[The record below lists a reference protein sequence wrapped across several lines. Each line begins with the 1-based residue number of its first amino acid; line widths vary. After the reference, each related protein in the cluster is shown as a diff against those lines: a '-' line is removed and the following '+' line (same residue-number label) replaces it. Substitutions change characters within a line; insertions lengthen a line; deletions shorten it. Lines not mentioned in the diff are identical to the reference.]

1 MAEQVQRYR
10 QYEYRANSNLVL
22 TTDQHRPRTDEPS
35 GEPESL
41 KDHLDGTTFGDRVH
55 YGKPDTAGG
64 SQKRK
69 AARSATSVK
78 KGRKQDQE
86 DNVLGLA
93 EDLDSYRP
101 RSKETRGAYEDLL
114 SLIANN
120 LGDQPHDILRG
131 AADEVLACLKNDSL
145 TDPER
150 KREVEKLINSVSGES
165 FAKLVSMGKR
175 ITDYMVEDGAGNEK
189 LDDEL
194 GVAVVFDE
202 EDEQARTC
210 TR

>member
-120 LGDQPHDILRG
+120 LGDQPHAFNRTGHRQPIHRQQTRRVVVVPLR
-131 AADEVLACLKNDSL
+131 VVR
-145 TDPER
+145 PH
-150 KREVEKLINSVSGES
+150 VEHAEYPVGRPHDRHDQTRPRARVALRN
-165 FAKLVSMGKR
+165 
-175 ITDYMVEDGAGNEK
+175 
-189 LDDEL
+189 L
-194 GVAVVFDE
+194 GRF
-202 EDEQARTC
+202 RG
-210 TR
+210 